1 MTKDRGPVWTPNHGK
16 PRCDL
21 EMTVDEWYTKPAW
34 YQRNMVKLWRTGVD
48 FQVVQKL
55 PVEPYLLGVW
65 LGDGNSCNTGF
76 TFSRELKSELVE
88 YLHGVAA
95 DYQLDV

>member
-1 MTKDRGPVWTPNHGK
+1 MIHWLHRGRDIELMV
-16 PRCDL
+16 
-21 EMTVDEWYTKPAW
+21 EEWYQKSAS
-34 YQRNMVKLWRTGVD
+34 YQRNSVKLWRTGVD
-48 FQVVQKL
+48 FTLVQKL
-55 PVEPYLLGVW
+55 TVDPYLLGVW